1 MHRPFSYLC
10 PSPQSQ
16 CPGKIYLSIGVN
28 LNGASV
34 QSREFGNVVV
44 TTLTLFFLQ
53 LEGDTTNRTARDT
66 LHQVGRETGDLVA
79 KTLGGDDSN
88 LVADTL
94 VGLEVQRKT
103 GVVLFNKDTGGLLDG
118 LGSIIKM

>member
-1 MHRPFSYLC
+1 M
-10 PSPQSQ
+10 
-16 CPGKIYLSIGVN
+16 
-28 LNGASV
+28 
-34 QSREFGNVVV
+34 
-44 TTLTLFFLQ
+44 
-53 LEGDTTNRTARDT
+53 
-66 LHQVGRETGDLVA
+66 GRETGDLVA